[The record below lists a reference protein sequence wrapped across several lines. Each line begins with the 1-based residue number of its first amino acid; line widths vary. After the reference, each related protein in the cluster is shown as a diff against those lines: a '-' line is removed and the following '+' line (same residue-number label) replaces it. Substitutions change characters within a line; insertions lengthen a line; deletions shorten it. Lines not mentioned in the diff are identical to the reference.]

1 MPTTRPP
8 ARYAYCRFPR
18 TFRKRCFAGFGALAG
33 SFNEIRIPSFRMVI
47 LFETDHAMGN
57 VLPGDPHNMPG
68 CFVVALA
75 T

>member
-1 MPTTRPP
+1 
-8 ARYAYCRFPR
+8 
-18 TFRKRCFAGFGALAG
+18 
-33 SFNEIRIPSFRMVI
+33 MVI